1 MKLLLI
7 KNDHES
13 QYVYMKGCNR
23 FTVIKQS
30 MKIKKMNEFSRNKI
44 YTNHCIKYIQIK
56 FDQRLM
62 VNKLLKYM
70 KKVLM
75 LNLIDVTDK

>member
-1 MKLLLI
+1 
-7 KNDHES
+7 
-13 QYVYMKGCNR
+13 
-23 FTVIKQS
+23 
-30 MKIKKMNEFSRNKI
+30 MNFLE
-44 YTNHCIKYIQIK
+44 IKYIQIIVK

-62 VNKLLKYM
+62 VNKMLKYM